1 MSPVI
6 SEKWYGG
13 RIKVAEKKVYSKLGE
28 MLAKGEFILTGE
40 LEPEKTCDL
49 SNTIQEAKEM
59 APYIVAANVTD
70 SPLSIVTIN
79 SMAAAHV
86 IQRQTGLECVWQLT
100 VRDSNKIGLAGQIMG
115 AEALGLSN
123 MLSLTGDHTALGDCP
138 ESKPVFDLDSATLI
152 KLVREMVDKGSING
166 HEIETPPKL
175 HVGAAANPNAD
186 PMEAEILKIGR
197 KAEAGVEFLQTQVVY
212 DIDMTIEFLRGIQK
226 YNVPILL
233 GIFPMKSYGMAKG
246 FDMFVPGVDVP
257 KEILERWKSVKT
269 NVTDKKEQ
277 KQTYDQLNYEFF
289 KPFITELKTKGLLA
303 GVHCMAVHYT
313 RIFPK
318 LIEVIKG

>member
-1 MSPVI
+1 MV
-6 SEKWYGG
+6 
-13 RIKVAEKKVYSKLGE
+13 EKKIYSKLGE
-28 MLAKGEFILTGE
+28 KLAKGEFILTGE

-49 SNTIQEAKEM
+49 SHTIQEAEEM

-79 SMAAAHV
+79 SMAASHI
-86 IQRQTGLECVWQLT
+86 IQRETGLECVWQLT
-100 VRDSNKIGLAGQIMG
+100 VRDANKIGLAGQIMG

-123 MLSLTGDHTALGDCP
+123 VLSLTGDHTALGDCP
-138 ESKPVFDLDSATLI
+138 ETKPVFDLDSATLI
-152 KLVREMVDKGSING
+152 KLVREMVDSGSING
-166 HEIETPPKL
+166 HEIEKPPRF
-175 HVGAAANPNAD
+175 HVGGAANPNAD

-197 KAEAGVEFLQTQVVY
+197 KAEAGAEFLQTQVVY
-212 DIDMTIEFLRGIQK
+212 DVDMTAEFLREIKK

-233 GIFPMKSYGMAKG
+233 GIFPMKSYGIAKG

-257 KEILERWKSVKT
+257 KEILERWKRVKT
-269 NVTDKKEQ
+269 DVSDKKEQ
-277 KQTYDQLNYEFF
+277 KEIYDQLNYEFF
-289 KPFITELKTKGLLA
+289 KPFITELKSKGLLA

-318 LIEVIKG
+318 LIDVIKA